1 LPIQAEAGGKSGH
14 SRGNFFSGIA
24 IVPTRSVEVTGLL
37 KAWSG
42 GDQAALER
50 LADQVYNELRRIAR
64 RYMRNERAGNTLQ
77 TTALVNEVYLRL
89 VDVKNVDW
97 QQRTQFFAIAAQ
109 MMRRILVDAARA
121 RGSYKRGGGA
131 IKVNVEEAVVLS
143 PARDSSLVALDEA
156 LETFSKLAPRQA
168 KVVELRYFGGLSEE
182 ETAAALKISPRTVR
196 RDWDFA
202 KSWLMRQLKR

>member
-1 LPIQAEAGGKSGH
+1 
-14 SRGNFFSGIA
+14 
-24 IVPTRSVEVTGLL
+24 VEVTGLL

-50 LADQVYNELRRIAR
+50 LADHLYDELRHMAR
-64 RYMRNERAGNTLQ
+64 RYTRNERAGDTLQ

-97 QQRTQFFAIAAQ
+97 RQRAQFFAIAAQ

-121 RGSYKRGGGA
+121 RGSHKRGGA
-131 IKVNVEEAVVLS
+131 VIKVNVDEAPVLS
-143 PARDSSLVALDEA
+143 PERDSSLVALDDA
-156 LETFSKLAPRQA
+156 LEAFSKLAPRQA
-168 KVVELRYFGGLSEE
+168 KVVELRYFGGLNEE
-182 ETAAALKISPRTVR
+182 QTGEALKISTRTVR

-202 KSWLMRQLKR
+202 KSWLMRELSR